1 VAVRQQGSLG
11 TEGEANSSPIPKAGL
26 AVVGGLLGALA
37 ASSCCLVPLAL
48 FGLGISGAWIGRL
61 TALEPFQPVFL
72 AVAIGFLG
80 AGHYLV
86 YRRPKVACGDGGA
99 CARPLPSR
107 LVRLALWTA
116 TLLVVAAIAFPYVA
130 PALLRA

>member
-1 VAVRQQGSLG
+1 VRRQGSIG
-11 TEGEANSSPIPKAGL
+11 AEAGASSSPIPKAGL
-26 AVVGGLLGALA
+26 AVVGGLLGALG

-48 FGLGISGAWIGRL
+48 FGLGISGAWIGDL
-61 TALEPFQPVFL
+61 TALEPYQPIFL

-80 AGHYLV
+80 VGHYLV
-86 YRRPKVACGDGGA
+86 YRRPNTACSDGGA

>member
-1 VAVRQQGSLG
+1 MAVR
-11 TEGEANSSPIPKAGL
+11 TEGSIGPGAGSSPIAKAGL
-26 AVVGGLLGALA
+26 AVVGGLLGAVA
-37 ASSCCLVPLAL
+37 ASSCCLAPLAL
-48 FGLGISGAWIGRL
+48 FGLGISGAWIGNL
-61 TALEPFQPVFL
+61 TALEPYQPIFL
-72 AVAIGFLG
+72 AVAIGLLG
-80 AGHYLV
+80 VGHYQV
-86 YRRPKVACGDGGA
+86 YRRPKVACSDAAA